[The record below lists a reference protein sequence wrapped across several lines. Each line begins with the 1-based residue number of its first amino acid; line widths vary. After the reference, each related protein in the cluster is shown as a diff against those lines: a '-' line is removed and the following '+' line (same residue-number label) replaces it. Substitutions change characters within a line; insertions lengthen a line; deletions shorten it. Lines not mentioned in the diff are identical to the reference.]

1 MAGAAGGLGA
11 AIGAQALL
19 WSPLV
24 VFWGLRGTVL
34 LPRSDRAVVVGVSAL
49 VGASAVLRAVPPEAN
64 WWAPAAL
71 VMVTGMAVAADGIAR
86 RARAVLLATVLL
98 PTALAVAHTMR
109 PFLPLAPAADPT
121 ARLHGWSRGAGAAD
135 AAGVGTYGVAAERCV
150 YQATCDEMNKH
161 FRMMDPHERGRPSE
175 P

>member
-1 MAGAAGGLGA
+1 
-11 AIGAQALL
+11 
-19 WSPLV
+19 
-24 VFWGLRGTVL
+24 
-34 LPRSDRAVVVGVSAL
+34 
-49 VGASAVLRAVPPEAN
+49 VGASAVLRAVPPEPN

-71 VMVTGMAVAADGIAR
+71 VMVTGLGVAGDGIGR

-109 PFLPLAPAADPT
+109 PFLPLASALDPT
-121 ARLHGWSRGAGAAD
+121 ARLHGWSRGLGPAD

-150 YQATCDEMNKH
+150 YQGSCDEMNNY
-161 FRMMDPHERGRPSE
+161 FNTMGPNERGRPSE